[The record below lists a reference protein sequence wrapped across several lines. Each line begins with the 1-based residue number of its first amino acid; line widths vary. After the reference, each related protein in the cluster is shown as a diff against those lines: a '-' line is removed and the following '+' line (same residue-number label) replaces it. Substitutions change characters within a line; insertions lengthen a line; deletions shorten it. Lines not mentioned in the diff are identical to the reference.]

1 MKTLAGLVCLLS
13 LSAATLAG
21 EQTVQLDVKEST
33 VDVTIGGEPFAEYRF
48 GKDLPKPYFADV
60 RGPGGTIITR
70 PIIAKGEGDHPHQ
83 KGIWLAVD
91 EVNEVDFWAEAG
103 PIRNISIKALEP
115 RGNPAKFQV
124 INHWLDPAGDPVLK
138 ETTTISIFA
147 NRLLAYDI
155 TLAPHGEP
163 VTFEDTKEGLFGI
176 RMIDALREREGGTVV
191 NSAGHKGTK
200 EAWGQPADWV
210 DYHNTVSGQTV
221 GVALFDHPENFR
233 KSRYHVRDY
242 GLFSINP
249 FGERAYTNGRQE
261 AAPLTVEPGAS
272 LRLRYGLYVHPG
284 DAESAKVA
292 DVYQQF
298 VEATSGG

>member
-13 LSAATLAG
+13 LSAATFAG
-21 EQTVQLDVKEST
+21 EKSVRLDVKEST
-33 VDVTIGGEPFAEYRF
+33 VEVTIGDEPFAEYRF
-48 GKDLPKPYFADV
+48 GQDLPKPFFADV

-103 PIRNISIKALEP
+103 PIRTISIKALEST
-115 RGNPAKFQV
+115 GNPAKFQV
-124 INHWLDPAGDPVLK
+124 VNHWLDPAGDPVLK

-155 TLAPHGEP
+155 TFAPHGEP

-191 NSAGHKGTK
+191 NSAGQQGTK
-200 EAWGQPADWV
+200 EAWGQPANWV
-210 DYHNTVSGQTV
+210 DYYNTVGGQTV
-221 GVALFDHPENFR
+221 GVALFDHPENLR

-249 FGERAYTNGRQE
+249 FGERAYTNGRE
-261 AAPLTVEPGAS
+261 ESAPLTIEPGAS
-272 LRLRYGLYVHPG
+272 LRLRYGLYVHPDDTAAG
-284 DAESAKVA
+284 KVA
-292 DVYQQF
+292 DAYRQF
-298 VEATSGG
+298 VDATSGG